1 MVKRQAKRKRKGET
15 IKKRGKIRK
24 VMNGGKKETIRRA
37 KYSHQRSFRFA
48 MENALSGDAS
58 AEARALSRAMLRS
71 ASEFVDELCLW
82 MDQTNE
88 EMVVRYKL
96 EKAEAWEMTCSC
108 AAAVIAHVQM
118 PRAAARDAMSVESPT
133 DRCSLI
139 IWAALGA
146 HQAQEELLAAQFQRH
161 PCLAPVY
168 NLHLFKHRVQMTE
181 FTVLKD
187 DVKRLKGLSSIVQ
200 TLQNQVT
207 NNKRTASD
215 KK

>member
-1 MVKRQAKRKRKGET
+1 MHPQRLVRYQGRCYGRLLSLLTNFVYGWIRQMRKMV
-15 IKKRGKIRK
+15 
-24 VMNGGKKETIRRA
+24 M
-37 KYSHQRSFRFA
+37 
-48 MENALSGDAS
+48 
-58 AEARALSRAMLRS
+58 
-71 ASEFVDELCLW
+71 
-82 MDQTNE
+82 
-88 EMVVRYKL
+88 RYKL

-133 DRCSLI
+133 ARCSLI

-187 DVKRLKGLSSIVQ
+187 DVKRLKGLLSIVQ
-200 TLQNQVT
+200 TLQNQVN